1 MSLGALKASSIASAR
16 DVEANKRIEIF
27 CISLNF
33 SSLGDARRR
42 FLSPFH
48 YESGRAERVAKRRK
62 NFNFVEVRL
71 HLNNKNKKN
80 AFLFCI
86 VFDLH

>member
-1 MSLGALKASSIASAR
+1 MLIRALLCEHQVMSLGALKASSIASAR
-16 DVEANKRIEIF
+16 DVEAKKGMKSFAFRSTF
-27 CISLNF
+27 RRSAT
-33 SSLGDARRR
+33 SGDA
-42 FLSPFH
+42 F
-48 YESGRAERVAKRRK
+48 VAKRRK